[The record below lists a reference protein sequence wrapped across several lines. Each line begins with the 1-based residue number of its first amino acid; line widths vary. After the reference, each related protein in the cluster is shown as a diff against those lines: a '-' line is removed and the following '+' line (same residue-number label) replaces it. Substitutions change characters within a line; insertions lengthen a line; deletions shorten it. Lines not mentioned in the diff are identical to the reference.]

1 MIDVDFSEQTF
12 FLFFFMLLILSH
24 NNLLFF
30 NIDVQWIEFL
40 FFSCQF

>member
-12 FLFFFMLLILSH
+12 FFFFMLLILSH

-30 NIDVQWIEFL
+30 NIDVQWIDF
-40 FFSCQF
+40 FFSC